1 MKVLPINAI
10 PNQQL
15 SVLLDGNQWDIN
27 LKLTNGGISCSLSR
41 NNEVIVQNAR
51 VVAGMRILQA
61 KYQEAGNFAMI
72 CNDQAVPDYTQFGV
86 TQFMV
91 YISQAELDALAGTPQ
106 DKITADFF
114 DPLGSLPL
122 RFAPQ
127 GYILARTVTS
137 HFTMAPSARLNARH

>member
-41 NNEVIVQNAR
+41 NNEVIAQNAR

-72 CNDQAVPDYTQFGV
+72 CNDQTVPDYTQFGV
-86 TQFMV
+86 TQLRRAWLTAGDV
-91 YISQAELDALAGTPQ
+91 VNTAKTAEE
-106 DKITADFF
+106 F
-114 DPLGSLPL
+114 LGLL
-122 RFAPQ
+122 R
-127 GYILARTVTS
+127 AR
-137 HFTMAPSARLNARH
+137 P